1 VTAHTI
7 VRTARIVAVAFAA
20 TLVLAVAHPAVAAGI
35 DIAVG
40 APETVTVGQDVEVKA
55 VLSQDGAPV
64 EGAEVAVTYQASL
77 GGDTG
82 RVELASATTDE
93 TGTAVMIFQQRADD
107 NGEMQIV
114 YLGPDTEPVNPYTF
128 TITVNPDGEQLYKN
142 QSGVRIPFVNGT
154 LVILVISGVW
164 IMIAMAAIYI
174 VRVGNAGRVVE
185 AAEASGEEGS
195 MWISVVLATA
205 AVITATGMVIV
216 FVRAPV
222 ANTHITDPHNYTR
235 TPIAY
240 IDTAFPYIG
249 FGLADESAAD
259 SGDPVSDGS
268 LLYFKYGCSACHGL
282 RGQGAVV
289 GPALVDEIGSFGGF
303 SEDVR
308 EGPKGMPAY
317 DDASISEDNLQ
328 KIHTYLKE
336 EEG

>member
-1 VTAHTI
+1 VIVHTI
-7 VRTARIVAVAFAA
+7 ALTTRIVAVAFAA
-20 TLVLAVAHPAVAAGI
+20 TLVLAVAQPAVAAGI
-35 DIAVG
+35 EIAVG
-40 APETVTVGQDVEVKA
+40 APETVIVGQDVEVKA
-55 VLSQDGAPV
+55 VLSDDGSPV
-64 EGAEVAVTYQASL
+64 EGAEVAVTYQGAM
-77 GGDTG
+77 GGESG
-82 RVELASATTDE
+82 RVQVASGTTDD

-107 NGEMQIV
+107 NGEMQVI
-114 YLGPDTEPVNPYTF
+114 YLGPDTEAVQPYVF
-128 TITVNPDGEQLYKN
+128 TIAVAADGAQLYKN

-174 VRVGNAGRVVE
+174 VRVGNAGQVVE
-185 AAEASGEEGS
+185 AQAGGEEGS

-222 ANTHITDPHNYTR
+222 ANTHITDPHSYTR

-249 FGLADESAAD
+249 FGLDDESAAT
-259 SGDPVSDGS
+259 SGDPVADGK

-282 RGQGAVV
+282 SGQGATV
-289 GPALVDEIGSFGGF
+289 GPALVDEIGSFGSF

-308 EGPKGMPAY
+308 EGPKGMPEY
-317 DDASISEDNLQ
+317 DEAMISDENLQ
-328 KIHTYLKE
+328 KIYAFLKDG
-336 EEG
+336 EG